1 MFAET
6 GIVTVVARGG
16 VGEALLAGS
25 VPDPNAEDGEVLPL
39 STPPADATVAADD
52 DPGWKQAG

>member
-6 GIVTVVARGG
+6 GIVTVVAGGG
-16 VGEALLAGS
+16 VGEALFAGS
-25 VPDPNAEDGEVLPL
+25 VPDPDVEDGEMLPL
-39 STPPADATVAADD
+39 STPPADATVDADD